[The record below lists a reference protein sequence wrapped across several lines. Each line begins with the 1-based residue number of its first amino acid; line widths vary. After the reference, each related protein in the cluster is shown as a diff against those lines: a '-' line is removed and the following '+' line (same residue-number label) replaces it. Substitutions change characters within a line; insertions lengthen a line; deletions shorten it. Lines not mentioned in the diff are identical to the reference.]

1 MMYVA
6 DIDGSILQREAFPP
20 NQNFASQ
27 PGGVPL
33 KGRPVASLRCGS
45 PVRPEPSAADCGV
58 RLPLFS
64 LHRHRLWHRWRQGGK
79 AVFQSRFR
87 YRGSPR
93 DPLFPANAGLR
104 AAVGRDKG
112 TGQKRSTPIDLP
124 QDDRV
129 TVFCSCLVLIT
140 APKTSRPPGWVS
152 LPSRHFCDVAVLRRG
167 ARQRADGPDRV
178 RRPRAVT

>member
-6 DIDGSILQREAFPP
+6 GIGGSILQREAFPP

-45 PVRPEPSAADCGV
+45 PVQPEPSAADCGV
-58 RLPLFS
+58 RLPLYS

-87 YRGSPR
+87 YHGSPR

-104 AAVGRDKG
+104 AAVVNW
-112 TGQKRSTPIDLP
+112 GQGAVNRGLSMVNRP
-124 QDDRV
+124 
-129 TVFCSCLVLIT
+129 S
-140 APKTSRPPGWVS
+140 APSN
-152 LPSRHFCDVAVLRRG
+152 RG
-167 ARQRADGPDRV
+167 LELF
-178 RRPRAVT
+178 RRPLDSYKRPLALSNRGKGQRDRSKTQHPD